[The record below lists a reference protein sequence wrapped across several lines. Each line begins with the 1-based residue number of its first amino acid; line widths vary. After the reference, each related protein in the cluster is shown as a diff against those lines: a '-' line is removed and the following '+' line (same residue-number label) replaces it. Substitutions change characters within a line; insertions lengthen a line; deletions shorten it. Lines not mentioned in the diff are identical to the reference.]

1 MFVFWRKKKFKF
13 INKDKVIICM
23 FWMDNYQVCTRSW
36 NCRTEASSEKIV
48 WQKRSRR
55 QIACLALTTCKF
67 VEMGQFN
74 LARTVS
80 RKTPFY
86 FNYLS
91 FSTICVRATWVSKRH
106 QLFWRKLSERTR
118 RIFLLLSM
126 HVTTFSIVV
135 TPTLGRVLIFLY
147 LTNYSPYGKVE
158 RCTYNFSKMSSI
170 ANHFAHLKV
179 PFSSTDP

>member
-1 MFVFWRKKKFKF
+1 MHVLNGQLSGLHAELKLSDRSQQWKDFLAKKK
-13 INKDKVIICM
+13 DC
-23 FWMDNYQVCTRSW
+23 
-36 NCRTEASSEKIV
+36 
-48 WQKRSRR
+48 RR
-55 QIACLALTTCKF
+55 QIACLALTCWF

-135 TPTLGRVLIFLY
+135 TPTLGRVLIFLD

>member
-1 MFVFWRKKKFKF
+1 MHVLNGQLSGLHAELKLSDRSQQWKDCLAKKK
-13 INKDKVIICM
+13 DC
-23 FWMDNYQVCTRSW
+23 
-36 NCRTEASSEKIV
+36 
-48 WQKRSRR
+48 RR
-55 QIACLALTTCKF
+55 QIACLALTTCWF

-80 RKTPFY
+80 RNTPFY
-86 FNYLS
+86 L
-91 FSTICVRATWVSKRH
+91 
-106 QLFWRKLSERTR
+106 KLPLVFHHLRESDVGFKTTPIILEKAVGENQEDLPAALHARDNILNR
-118 RIFLLLSM
+118 CNADLGKSSHFLD
-126 HVTTFSIVV
+126 
-135 TPTLGRVLIFLY
+135 